1 MHSVQE
7 DYFDQ
12 FIIECA
18 KRVSADKGFIK
29 APIVIGEALGLV
41 EQLVGDTFLE
51 YRLKQ
56 LIKKEVFEFVG
67 SLEEMRFYSVKLRK

>member
-1 MHSVQE
+1 MSGIVYRKVRIFKILE
-7 DYFDQ
+7 AAYKSKKYFDQ

-56 LIKKEVFEFVG
+56 LIKR
-67 SLEEMRFYSVKLRK
+67 SI

>member
-1 MHSVQE
+1 MKCIL
-7 DYFDQ
+7 YKKIIYQ

-41 EQLVGDTFLE
+41 EQLVGDTF
-51 YRLKQ
+51 R
-56 LIKKEVFEFVG
+56 I
-67 SLEEMRFYSVKLRK
+67 SLETIN

>member
-41 EQLVGDTFLE
+41 EQLVGDTF
-51 YRLKQ
+51 
-56 LIKKEVFEFVG
+56 
-67 SLEEMRFYSVKLRK
+67 